1 MKAKTRFSALRLFRQ
16 LAFLAA
22 AAAAFAACGDG
33 ASWIWYPGDYA
44 LWRGNDLQARRIE
57 FGGGYPVFWA
67 SYAAHPLVDFTKSV
81 V

>member
-44 LWRGNDLQARRIE
+44 LWRGNGL
-57 FGGGYPVFWA
+57 
-67 SYAAHPLVDFTKSV
+67 
-81 V
+81 